1 MLIVLAVLVVG
12 GGITMAVSTAAQ
24 DAVSNLLPGKKRKAQ
39 PGGDEENTSAELF
52 RDANGN
58 PGLRLTADA
67 VKGLGIK
74 PVTVKLA
81 REPLPL
87 PPQIGTIN
95 YDVDRLYTV
104 KPRFTGELAEFR
116 MVLDTDTP
124 SYFTKLR
131 PIRAFDKVKPGDTLC
146 VVWSRDLGE
155 KKAALVDAV
164 CALRLSQATLK
175 RQLDIFQEGAM
186 SYASVQ
192 VTKRQV
198 QADSGAVLT
207 AERTLKMWKL
217 PDEEID
223 KIKRE
228 ANIIIDQ
235 NLVRSAD
242 KEMKWARDEVK
253 VPLNR
258 FDANAELTIV
268 EKNCNNDEKVDPG
281 NPTPLFK
288 LADLRRLQIWVHPPE
303 EYLPILRER
312 LAKRDGQGLKWL
324 IRLQS
329 ESANAPPLTLDIV
342 QVAPSLEPNQHTP
355 IVMGYLDN
363 PGGNKY
369 LVGQFVT
376 ATIFVPPDPDTVEIP
391 TEALNEVENQALVF
405 VETNAA
411 KREYTLKRVAVV
423 RRFKQ
428 VTYVRTKLTPEE
440 EQTSRAEVQRGRR
453 PIQPLLPGERVITR
467 GVVELTA
474 ALENLQARERPDD
487 TDQ

>member
-1 MLIVLAVLVVG
+1 
-12 GGITMAVSTAAQ
+12 
-24 DAVSNLLPGKKRKAQ
+24 
-39 PGGDEENTSAELF
+39 
-52 RDANGN
+52 
-58 PGLRLTADA
+58 
-67 VKGLGIK
+67 
-74 PVTVKLA
+74 
-81 REPLPL
+81 
-87 PPQIGTIN
+87 
-95 YDVDRLYTV
+95 
-104 KPRFTGELAEFR
+104 
-116 MVLDTDTP
+116 
-124 SYFTKLR
+124 
-131 PIRAFDKVKPGDTLC
+131 
-146 VVWSRDLGE
+146 
-155 KKAALVDAV
+155 
-164 CALRLSQATLK
+164 
-175 RQLDIFQEGAM
+175 
-186 SYASVQ
+186 
-192 VTKRQV
+192 
-198 QADSGAVLT
+198 
-207 AERTLKMWKL
+207 
-217 PDEEID
+217 
-223 KIKRE
+223 
-228 ANIIIDQ
+228 
-235 NLVRSAD
+235 
-242 KEMKWARDEVK
+242 MKWAHDEVK

>member
-164 CALRLSQATLK
+164 FALRLSQATLK

-235 NLVRSAD
+235 NLV
-242 KEMKWARDEVK
+242 
-253 VPLNR
+253 
-258 FDANAELTIV
+258 
-268 EKNCNNDEKVDPG
+268 
-281 NPTPLFK
+281 
-288 LADLRRLQIWVHPPE
+288 HPP
-303 EYLPILRER
+303 
-312 LAKRDGQGLKWL
+312 
-324 IRLQS
+324 
-329 ESANAPPLTLDIV
+329 T
-342 QVAPSLEPNQHTP
+342 
-355 IVMGYLDN
+355 
-363 PGGNKY
+363 
-369 LVGQFVT
+369 
-376 ATIFVPPDPDTVEIP
+376 
-391 TEALNEVENQALVF
+391 
-405 VETNAA
+405 
-411 KREYTLKRVAVV
+411 
-423 RRFKQ
+423 RR
-428 VTYVRTKLTPEE
+428 
-440 EQTSRAEVQRGRR
+440 
-453 PIQPLLPGERVITR
+453 
-467 GVVELTA
+467 
-474 ALENLQARERPDD
+474 
-487 TDQ
+487 